1 MLKQYFNDLHIVKR
15 SFSHRLKYVRDSSE
29 TATGDG
35 WKKVLLKTLQNS
47 QETMTLAPF
56 IENAKV
62 V

>member
-1 MLKQYFNDLHIVKR
+1 MLKQYLNDLHIVKR
-15 SFSHRLKYVRDSSE
+15 NFSHRLKDVRDSSE
-29 TATGDG
+29 TATEDG
-35 WKKVLLKTLQNS
+35 WKKVFLKTLQNS